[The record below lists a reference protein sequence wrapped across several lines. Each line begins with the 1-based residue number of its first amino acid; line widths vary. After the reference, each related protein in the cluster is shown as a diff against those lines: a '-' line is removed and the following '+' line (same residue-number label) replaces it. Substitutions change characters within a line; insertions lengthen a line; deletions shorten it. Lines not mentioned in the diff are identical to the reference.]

1 MQRFA
6 ASARL
11 TIDQVP
17 GDFNPA
23 ELLPA
28 FNTNPAFLQAS
39 GHSPEFSLGEVQA
52 YLLEETQ
59 RENSCCLL
67 IRLRETHRTIGTA
80 ALLVPKPSDGLP
92 WIGLLILESLYQGG
106 GLGAEATLAIEARLA
121 LGGWPSIRLYVLQ
134 ENSKAIGFWRKL
146 GYELGAET
154 QDSSGRPSRLMEKRI
169 FPESQLRGG

>member
-1 MQRFA
+1 MQPFA

-11 TIDQVP
+11 TIDQLP

-28 FNTNPAFLQAS
+28 FSANPAFLQAS
-39 GHSPEFSLGEVQA
+39 GHSPEFSLEEVQA

-80 ALLVPKPSDGLP
+80 ALRVPKP
-92 WIGLLILESLYQGG
+92 
-106 GLGAEATLAIEARLA
+106 
-121 LGGWPSIRLYVLQ
+121 
-134 ENSKAIGFWRKL
+134 
-146 GYELGAET
+146 
-154 QDSSGRPSRLMEKRI
+154 
-169 FPESQLRGG
+169 